1 MKEHTMIDPD
11 VRRALDG
18 TSIAHLATVL
28 ADGSPHVVPVF
39 VGTHGDAIAVF
50 TGPQSLKAQNL
61 RRDPRVALSIAPEDN
76 PFVPIAIRGT
86 VVEWLEGDAAWE
98 IIDRIAMTY
107 TGSPY
112 SRDLDR
118 VVALIAPERQIVGVR

>member
-1 MKEHTMIDPD
+1 MEEHTMIDPD

-50 TGPQSLKAQNL
+50 TGPQS
-61 RRDPRVALSIAPEDN
+61 LSIAPEDN